1 MTKRYVRYIV
11 TITLLYS
18 FIALSV
24 WSQPHFG
31 NLTYDKGLSNSTVL
45 SICRDHAGFLWI
57 GTRDGLNRYDG
68 HQVKQYRSDDRDM
81 RTISTNNYIYAIVEH
96 PRLKK
101 LWIGTQQGLNLYDPM
116 QDRFQRISYQDRL
129 PKNGNHFAVLTI
141 HFTPSGA
148 LLGTN
153 NGLMVIQ
160 DANKPS
166 LAAVGVL
173 QGLEVFSLLQL
184 GNDILIGSNKG
195 LYLWR
200 DQKNVLPVALGS
212 AGAAGMAVKDIRRVA
227 AGKIWV
233 ATDGQGLFEIDDRYR
248 LTAHYGSKTGLASD
262 YVRAIAVDS
271 TGTIWVGT
279 MDGGSLLQP
288 DGHILQQIR
297 SSASHP
303 FSINDNSIKTIYI
316 DRQGIVWMGT
326 NFGGINYHHAAA
338 YPFRVDLA
346 DGHYKHL
353 SGNLVSAIAIDSDGN
368 TWVGTERDGLNLRR
382 KGSEEYQKIPLRSNT
397 IKCILTDEKYT
408 YVGTFGAGLA
418 RINRRN
424 IKDIIYYNSSGEN
437 GLTLLQNYIGSI
449 SQDQRGQMWIGTGNR
464 GVQRISSQFTEA
476 MQPRV
481 AFTKNTANNYVKD
494 ILVTRTGMVFIGT
507 AQGLGRLQLT
517 GRPSGQCSSKSAQG
531 TKQTDRDGRSTDP
544 DGSKLVQDRQP
555 SERGNRSPDGRSG
568 QADVAQGDHMVQRD
582 DYTSRD
588 ILKDHYIN
596 TLLEDESGSIWIG
609 TQEKGLFSYHPQTA
623 KLTRIELFPSRSY
636 YHVLGIAEN
645 KGNEIIVTTN
655 NGLVFYN
662 TATGKKRYMD
672 IEDGFPT
679 NEFLPNAMLCHDG
692 QLLVGSHK
700 GLITLNVSRHQAN
713 TGVPKVLISGF
724 AINGQDRAS
733 TDQILGF
740 TNPDQLTTIDL
751 HHDQN
756 TFTIDFSSDN
766 LVNPQ
771 KNTYAYQIEEI
782 DQSWNLTD
790 RPAITYTNLSPGKYT
805 LKLKTANDD
814 GVWSTVV
821 KSLEIHIAPP
831 FYKSI
836 GAYMLYA
843 VLLMAGISYVY
854 RYNLE
859 KKQLK
864 TKLYYE
870 EKHHQDQA
878 ALMQS
883 KLDFFTKISHEI
895 RTPLTLIHAPVE
907 KILQDNKLDNQ
918 LDAQLQ
924 QVRRNIKRLLQLTQE
939 LLTFNKMDAHK
950 LTLDKQV
957 IDSARYFDPIY
968 RSFDMI
974 ARDLGIDYR
983 LDNRFEGQ
991 FLADPQQLEKVLLNL
1006 LSNAFKFRREHNPAI
1021 RILVRQHN
1029 SDLLIHVIDN
1039 GHGIKP
1045 EDQDRIFDTFYQG
1058 DDGHT
1063 KEGWGIGL
1071 AFAKELV
1078 ELHQGRLYLDDAQA
1092 FSERQ
1097 GTVFTIAFPLG
1108 IIPPEQQENRG
1119 VLQTPED
1126 TTDAS
1131 PVYTVPELTRD
1142 FHILIVEDNDEL
1154 RSFLVSHLQ
1163 LQYQVSAAA
1172 HGEAALVVVAECMPD
1187 LIITDIAMPHMDG
1200 YTLVRTLKADADTAH
1215 IPVIMLTAKGEEQ
1228 DSVVGYQIGIIN
1240 YVTKPFNLQ
1249 VLDLQIFNTVSALEQ
1264 AKERN
1269 RSYLLLSKRDEIISS
1284 AETAYLDKLRSTV
1297 EAHMADPVFSVAML
1311 ADQVG
1316 QSQSAL
1322 LKKVKGLTGL
1332 SAAELIKDIRLSEAA
1347 NLLIQSD
1354 QVASVAY
1361 AVGFNDRKYFSKEFK
1376 KKFGVNPTQYREN
1389 KIK

>member
-11 TITLLYS
+11 IITLLYS
-18 FIALSV
+18 FIPLSLR
-24 WSQPHFG
+24 SQPHFG

-68 HQVKQYRSDDRDM
+68 HQVKQYRSDHRDM

-96 PRLKK
+96 PRLKE
-101 LWIGTQQGLNLYDPM
+101 LWIGTQQGLNCYDPK
-116 QDRFQRISYQDRL
+116 QDRFKRISYPGQL

-141 HFTPSGA
+141 QFTPSGA

-153 NGLMVIQ
+153 NGLMVIP

-166 LAAVGVL
+166 IAEAGVL
-173 QGLEVFSLLQL
+173 QGLEIFSLLQL

-200 DQKNVLPVALGS
+200 DQKNVLPVALGP
-212 AGAAGMAVKDIRRVA
+212 AGAAGTAVKDIRRVG

-248 LTAHYGSKTGLASD
+248 LTAHYGTKTGLASD

-271 TGTIWVGT
+271 SATIWIGT

-297 SSASHP
+297 SSANHP

-316 DRQGIVWMGT
+316 DKQGIVWMGT

-353 SGNLVSAIAIDSDGN
+353 SGNLVSAIAMDSDGN

-382 KGSEEYQKIPLRSNT
+382 KGSEEYQKIRLRSNT
-397 IKCILTDEKYT
+397 IKCILTDKKYI

-449 SQDQRGQMWIGTGNR
+449 TQDEHGQLWIGTGNR
-464 GVQRISSQFTEA
+464 GVQRINSQFNEA
-476 MQPRV
+476 MQPHV
-481 AFTKNTANNYVKD
+481 AFTKNAANNYVKD
-494 ILVTRTGMVFIGT
+494 VLVTKAGTVFIGT
-507 AQGLGRLQLT
+507 AQGLGELQ
-517 GRPSGQCSSKSAQG
+517 QCSRPPWQRSSREAQSSMQIDG
-531 TKQTDRDGRSTDP
+531 GGRAINPNGGKLGQESQSSDRNNRP
-544 DGSKLVQDRQP
+544 QDNSLRD
-555 SERGNRSPDGRSG
+555 NRWGPLD
-568 QADVAQGDHMVQRD
+568 AAQGD
-582 DYTSRD
+582 DYISRD

-596 TLLEDESGSIWIG
+596 TLLEDESGTIWIG

-645 KGNEIIVTTN
+645 KRNEIIVSTN
-655 NGLVFYN
+655 NGLVFYH
-662 TATGKKRYMD
+662 TVTGKKRYMD

-679 NEFLPNAMLCHDG
+679 NEFLPNAMLCYDG

-700 GLITLNVSRHQAN
+700 GLITLNVSRHKAN
-713 TGVPKVLISGF
+713 TDVPNVLISGF
-724 AINGQDRAS
+724 TINGQDRTS
-733 TDQILGF
+733 NGQILGLK
-740 TNPDQLTTIDL
+740 NPNYLTTIDL
-751 HHDQN
+751 NHDQN

-766 LVNPQ
+766 LINPQ

-782 DQSWNLTD
+782 DQGWNLTD
-790 RPAITYTNLSPGKYT
+790 RPNITYTNLSPGKYT
-805 LKLKTANDD
+805 LKIKTANDD

-821 KSLEIHIAPP
+821 KSLEIRIAPP

-836 GAYMLYA
+836 GAYTLYA
-843 VLLMAGISYVY
+843 VLLIAGILYVY

-907 KILQDNKLDNQ
+907 KILQESKLDNH
-918 LDAQLQ
+918 LDEQLQ

-939 LLTFNKMDAHK
+939 LLTFNKMDARK
-950 LTLDKQV
+950 LSLDKQV
-957 IDSARYFDPIY
+957 IDSARYFEPIY
-968 RSFDMI
+968 RSFEPI
-974 ARDLGIDYR
+974 ARNLGIEYR
-983 LDNRFEGQ
+983 LENCFEGH
-991 FLADPQQLEKVLLNL
+991 FMADPQQLEKVLLNL

-1021 RILVRQHN
+1021 SIVVRRNN

-1039 GHGIKP
+1039 GLGIKP
-1045 EDQDRIFDTFYQG
+1045 DERDRIFDTFYQG
-1058 DDGHT
+1058 DEGHT

-1092 FSERQ
+1092 FSERKE
-1097 GTVFTIAFPLG
+1097 TVFTIALPVG
-1108 IIPPEQQENRG
+1108 IIPPEQQADSG
-1119 VLQTPED
+1119 VLQAPED
-1126 TTDAS
+1126 TTNVR
-1131 PVYTVPELTRD
+1131 PVYTVSAPTRD

-1154 RSFLVSHLQ
+1154 RSFLVGHLQ
-1163 LQYQVSAAA
+1163 RQYQVSAAA
-1172 HGEAALVVVAECMPD
+1172 HGKAALVAVAECMPD
-1187 LIITDIAMPHMDG
+1187 LIITDIAMPYMDG
-1200 YTLVRTLKADADTAH
+1200 YTLVRALKADADTAH
-1215 IPVIMLTAKGEEQ
+1215 IPVIMLTAKSEEQ
-1228 DSVVGYQIGIIN
+1228 DSVFGYQIGIIN

-1284 AETAYLDKLRSTV
+1284 AETAYLDKLRATV
-1297 EAHMADPVFSVAML
+1297 EAHMADPIFSVAML
-1311 ADQVG
+1311 ADKMG

-1332 SAAELIKDIRLSEAA
+1332 SATELIKDIRLNEAA
-1347 NLLIQSD
+1347 NLLVQSD

-1389 KIK
+1389 KIN